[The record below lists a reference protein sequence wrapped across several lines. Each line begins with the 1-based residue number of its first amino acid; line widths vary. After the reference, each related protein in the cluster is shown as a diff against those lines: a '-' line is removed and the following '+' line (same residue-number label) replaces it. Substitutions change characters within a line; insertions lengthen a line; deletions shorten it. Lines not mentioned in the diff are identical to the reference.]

1 MLSLLWVLSQVG
13 KEGLVGDGARLSD
26 LLIGDRISAE
36 SANDATALYANGG
49 NCLLV
54 LAHHFG

>member
-1 MLSLLWVLSQVG
+1 VLSQVG

>member
-1 MLSLLWVLSQVG
+1 VLSQVG

-26 LLIGDRISAE
+26 LLIRDGMKPK

-54 LAHHFG
+54 FAHHFG